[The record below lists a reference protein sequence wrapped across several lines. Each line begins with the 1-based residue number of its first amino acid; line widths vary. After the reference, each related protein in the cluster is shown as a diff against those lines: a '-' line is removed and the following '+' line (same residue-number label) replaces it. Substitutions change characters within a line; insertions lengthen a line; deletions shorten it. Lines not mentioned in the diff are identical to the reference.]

1 MNQLSAQDI
10 KQEVKKHLLIY
21 GLLLFLTAVNFIV
34 SKLSLLGDQTVFFVL
49 TLAFV
54 QGILIAGYF
63 MHLISERKLIHFVL
77 IITVIFFLGL
87 LFLPVM
93 QFWGKL
99 FGTVHVP

>member
-1 MNQLSAQDI
+1 MKELSVQEL

-21 GLLLFLTAVNFIV
+21 GLLLFLTAINFTV
-34 SKLSLLGDQTVFFVL
+34 SKLALLGEQTVFIVL
-49 TLAFV
+49 SVAFV
-54 QGILIAGYF
+54 QGVLIAGYF
-63 MHLISERKLIHFVL
+63 MHLISEKKLILFVL
-77 IITVIFFLGL
+77 AMTLIFFLGL